1 MRSPLLLRCLL
12 GLIKCFNLSIVLVR
26 SGWVGAGLLGS
37 ALSVVLAR
45 LLLGLLDA
53 AAGAALGRLRSGQG
67 RLRSG
72 QRRPKAIST
81 CCDGDRLRAAALSA
95 EFAALLGLV
104 APARLTPLGLE
115 QGLNRSNKLLHVR
128 RRKVQIIYVNRSLSG
143 NGVVRAIKWL

>member
-1 MRSPLLLRCLL
+1 M

-53 AAGAALGRLRSGQG
+53 AAGAALG

>member
-53 AAGAALGRLRSGQG
+53 AAGAALGRLRSGQ
-67 RLRSG
+67 
-72 QRRPKAIST
+72 RRPKAIST

-95 EFAALLGLV
+95 EFAALLGLG
-104 APARLTPLGLE
+104 APAGLTPLGLE